1 DPLRGRRPLHDD
13 AARPRPGAEALRLK
27 PAPFAYEAPPTLE
40 DALALLAER
49 GEEATV
55 LAGGQSL
62 VPMLNFRLV
71 RPSLLV
77 DVNRL
82 PGLDAVE
89 PVRLGA
95 LARTADVE
103 RSAETHR
110 GLREAL
116 AVAGHPQV
124 RNRSTVRGSAAHA

>member
-1 DPLRGRRPLHDD
+1 E
-13 AARPRPGAEALRLK
+13 EAL
-27 PAPFAYEAPPTLE
+27 
-40 DALALLAER
+40 DLLAER
-49 GEEATV
+49 GDEASV

-71 RPSLLV
+71 RPALVV

-103 RSAETHR
+103 RSPETHR

-116 AVAGHPQV
+116 AVAGHPQL
-124 RNRSTVRGSAAHA
+124 RNRSTVGRSAAHAAPASQPPPAPV